1 MKISEKF
8 QKIRARLDDAQPTE
22 STKKQSDHF
31 EILVDLPI
39 YIVENNKNSLKA

>member
-31 EILVDLPI
+31 EILVDLPTI
-39 YIVENNKNSLKA
+39 RKLANAPEK